1 MAVGPSPTLDDAL
14 AAVAA
19 GQHRDP
25 FAVLGPHIDENGAT
39 VIRALH
45 PAAQSVELRLVAT
58 GALQPMIRR
67 KKAGVFEAVV
77 PGAGASVPDYRL
89 RFTFPDDRV
98 IELDDP

>member
-1 MAVGPSPTLDDAL
+1 MAVGPSPTLDEAL

-25 FAVLGPHIDENGAT
+25 FAVLGPHVDETGAT

-67 KKAGVFEAVV
+67 KKDGVFEAVV
-77 PGAGASVPDYRL
+77 PGGGSVPDYRL

-98 IELDDP
+98 IEL